1 MSSEYIPGVCNIGRS
16 EIRLRKLGGWIGLI
30 ATLGVW
36 FAFVA
41 QDVDRRWRLLLF
53 IPAMLSA
60 IGFLQAWWHFCAKFG
75 LGGVF
80 NFGANV
86 GKTDTVEQA
95 EYRRQDRIT
104 ALKIIGLSAMVGVI
118 VAVVAY
124 VMPVQG
130 L

>member
-16 EIRLRKLGGWIGLI
+16 EIRLRKVFGWLGLI
-30 ATLGVW
+30 ATLGIW
-36 FAFVA
+36 IALVA
-41 QDVDRRWRLLLF
+41 RGVDARWRLLLF

-80 NFGANV
+80 NFGANI

-104 ALKIIGLSAMVGVI
+104 ALKIIGLSALVGVI
-118 VAVVAY
+118 VAVTAY
-124 VMPVQG
+124 VIPV
-130 L
+130 

>member
-16 EIRLRKLGGWIGLI
+16 EIKLRKVFGWLGLI

-41 QDVDRRWRLLLF
+41 QDVDRRWLLALF
-53 IPAMLSA
+53 FPAMLSA

-80 NFGANV
+80 NFGAEV

-95 EYRRQDRIT
+95 EYRRKDRIT
-104 ALKIIGLSAMVGVI
+104 ALKIIGLSALVGAI
-118 VAVVAY
+118 VAIAAY
-124 VMPVQG
+124 VMPT
-130 L
+130 